1 MPPSFLGAEDETEV
15 GTILVCVGIVL
26 AVPVDGENNGG
37 FRHPGEIFLVER
49 FLPFPRLRLG
59 HKLPEIPVFLASLA
73 KAEIMLPADGNDP
86 GIASGIDIHAFYFAP
101 GIALR
106 RELVKIPVTILT
118 VLPRA
123 DINLALRCKPH
134 RPGSPSPGKGSGDR
148 IPGVRLGVKH
158 PEVVQLFRCMRKPA
172 VLPQPEI
179 ELVAGSEKHRSFPCP
194 ARERDCVYPGW
205 KLLPGVLDISVKKA
219 VKLVEGRV
227 PGRHGFGMIVGGV
240 GVIVDIIS
248 VVTSCAAFYV
258 ERNINISDKVYFF
271 PCSLRQ
277 WVLLD
282 VKAFVFVASS
292 EEDAANERYV

>member
-1 MPPSFLGAEDETEV
+1 MVYAK
-15 GTILVCVGIVL
+15 
-26 AVPVDGENNGG
+26 NNGG

-86 GIASGIDIHAFYFAP
+86 GIAPGIDIHAFYFAP

-194 ARERDCVYPGW
+194 AGERGGFFYGW
-205 KLLPGVLDISVKKA
+205 RAHKA
-219 VKLVEGRV
+219 VKRV
-227 PGRHGFGMIVGGV
+227 VGCIPGFVVLEIMS
-240 GVIVDIIS
+240 VDVVS
-248 VVTSCAAFYV
+248 VVACRAVVGIA
-258 ERNINISDKVYFF
+258 RKINGDGTRHLF
-271 PCSLRQ
+271 PCPLC
-277 WVLLD
+277 
-282 VKAFVFVASS
+282 
-292 EEDAANERYV
+292 

>member
-1 MPPSFLGAEDETEV
+1 M
-15 GTILVCVGIVL
+15 
-26 AVPVDGENNGG
+26 
-37 FRHPGEIFLVER
+37 
-49 FLPFPRLRLG
+49 
-59 HKLPEIPVFLASLA
+59 
-73 KAEIMLPADGNDP
+73 
-86 GIASGIDIHAFYFAP
+86 
-101 GIALR
+101 
-106 RELVKIPVTILT
+106 
-118 VLPRA
+118 
-123 DINLALRCKPH
+123 
-134 RPGSPSPGKGSGDR
+134 
-148 IPGVRLGVKH
+148 
-158 PEVVQLFRCMRKPA
+158 
-172 VLPQPEI
+172 
-179 ELVAGSEKHRSFPCP
+179 
-194 ARERDCVYPGW
+194 
-205 KLLPGVLDISVKKA
+205 LDISVKKA